1 VTPRRARP
9 LLVPLLVPSLVT
21 LLVAVS
27 AAGNAQ
33 GMRDRGANPGRQRM
47 EQQLRQQV
55 WQITRERVG
64 LTDEQMSRL
73 ETTAQRFDARRRA
86 LAQDERAQR
95 QILRSELTAPTG
107 GDQERVGAA
116 LDRVL
121 QLQRDR
127 LDLQAEEQHE
137 LATFMTPVQRA
148 RFTALQE
155 QLRRRAAAM
164 RAKRTDAAP

>member
-1 VTPRRARP
+1 VTSRRVRP
-9 LLVPLLVPSLVT
+9 LLVPFLVT
-21 LLVAVS
+21 LLVAGP
-27 AAGNAQ
+27 AAGSAQ
-33 GMRDRGANPGRQRM
+33 GMRDRAANPGRQRM

-55 WQITRERVG
+55 WRITRERVG

-73 ETTAQRFDARRRA
+73 ETTAQRFDARRRS
-86 LAQDERAQR
+86 LTQDERAQR
-95 QILRSELTAPTG
+95 QTLRAELTAPAG
-107 GDQERVGAA
+107 GDQARVGAA

-121 QLQRDR
+121 QLQRAR
-127 LDLQAEEQHE
+127 LDLQAEEQQE
-137 LATFMTPVQRA
+137 LSTFMTPVQRA